1 MQAITKQSMKKCKCK
16 WHSNKLSEVLNFAI
30 LCVAIVMAFL
40 AILAVVVVIF
50 GECAK
55 YPFAITPDGIKY
67 FLSHFKPFESLLSGS
82 VIVLTL
88 SVALNTYIHSKQVD
102 AVNSLTNIREL
113 LATEDNMLIHE
124 LLENADDVIA
134 IQKGDGIKLEK
145 LKREYFEKEYYVNNK
160 VKVFNYLGILELSN
174 IYLDKGIISETDFMS
189 QFGYRI
195 ENVFDNS
202 FLKKEIEKDASYW
215 QVLIDL
221 HCKVTCMKNQ
231 LK

>member
-1 MQAITKQSMKKCKCK
+1 MWQCHNMSK
-16 WHSNKLSEVLNFAI
+16 VFNFAI
-30 LCVAIVMAFL
+30 SFIAIVMAFL
-40 AILAVVVVIF
+40 TLLTVIVVIF

-88 SVALNTYIHSKQVD
+88 SVALNTYIHSKQLD

-113 LATEDNMLIHE
+113 LATEDNMLIHD
-124 LLENADDVIA
+124 LLENADDMMVIS
-134 IQKGDGIKLEK
+134 KGDKTNKEMA
-145 LKREYFEKEYYVNNK
+145 KREYFEKEYYVNNK

-221 HCKVTCMKNQ
+221 HCKVTCMKNH